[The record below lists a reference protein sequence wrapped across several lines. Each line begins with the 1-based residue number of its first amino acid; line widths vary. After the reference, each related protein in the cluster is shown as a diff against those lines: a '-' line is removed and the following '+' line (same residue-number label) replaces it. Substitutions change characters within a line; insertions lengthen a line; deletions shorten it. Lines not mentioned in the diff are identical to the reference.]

1 MIEIEAIIE
10 SIKARLFRITDHADE
25 EASNDGISLMEA
37 LDSILTGEI
46 LEQYPHDKPYP
57 SCLVLSELENEQAVH
72 TVWAFNQATQSS
84 VLITIYRPDPRKWVN
99 GRLRR

>member
-1 MIEIEAIIE
+1 MIKIEAIIE

-46 LEQYPHDKPYP
+46 LE
-57 SCLVLSELENEQAVH
+57 
-72 TVWAFNQATQSS
+72 
-84 VLITIYRPDPRKWVN
+84 
-99 GRLRR
+99 